1 MIIGTGVDI
10 VDVKRFGQLID
21 RHGERF
27 LFRWF
32 DPAEIEY
39 CTAKI
44 HPHQHF
50 AARFAAKEAVFKA
63 LSLSKHLPLCWK
75 QIVVHKKP
83 DGNPTLQLMG
93 IVHEAM
99 QKKGIAA
106 LHLSLSHCDSFAIAM
121 VTAEG

>member
-1 MIIGTGVDI
+1 MGSGVDI

-21 RHGERF
+21 KHGERF

-44 HPHQHF
+44 HPCQHF

-75 QIVVHKKP
+75 QIVVLNKP
-83 DGNPTLQLMG
+83 DGNPTLELLG
-93 IVHEAM
+93 PVYEAM
-99 QKKGIAA
+99 QKKGIAT
-106 LHLSLSHCDSFAIAM
+106 LHLSLSHCDTYAIAM